1 MAVRFDAVG
10 DELNRT
16 ANISSNTAF
25 TYMMWTVLDNDAG
38 TSTYQ
43 PYLFGL
49 SADLTQGYSCGLLS
63 NVFRIEVYEGGVAVR
78 SGVASGRPALGTPA
92 CVFLRCS
99 GTGTNLLTGGY
110 RTPSQTTFT
119 TAAATLGTLSPVTQV
134 FYAGLFGAFWQ
145 DARKWN
151 IKVWDRALSDAE
163 LLVESYFERV
173 MYPSSL
179 NLYLPLTSANDTADR
194 SGNGRNPTVV
204 GTLTTGDTIANLWRP
219 SQKIFLPQAG
229 VSHAAT
235 GALVGPGAVVAGSA
249 ARTRAHGSSG
259 SLTGPGS
266 QIVGSAQRNA
276 THDSSGDLT
285 GPGSTVAGS
294 AARTR
299 QHASSGDLTGQGS
312 AVAGSAARTRQHA
325 ATGALTGQGSAVS
338 GSADRT
344 RQHASSGDLV
354 GPGAAVSGSAERT
367 RQHGSSGDLVGPGA
381 VIVGSAD
388 HITPGGTHDA
398 TGALIGPGSSVS
410 GSAARFRAFTS
421 SGALVGPGAVV
432 TGSAN
437 RAGAPVSH
445 DATGVLVGPG
455 SVVSGVAQVGEDQTL
470 VGGFLWM
477 LRRRKA
483 WEDALRNVPKPVAE
497 VIKTEAPKVIEKPK
511 AQARNELRKALE
523 AENLPYRA
531 AYTQA
536 LERLVQQMRQE
547 QEDDEEE
554 ESIAGALALLL

>member
-1 MAVRFDAVG
+1 MASRVGAPVNVTFGASFTIPSGANAFKASGIWYDGANQAVTAVSGSRITVDSVTAVPSSGSMGSYSVHGRVNSTGADTWSITKAGFFSEGPTCQVQFYSVADNTNFVRDQEVVG
-10 DELNRT
+10 DTSGAISRT
-16 ANISSNTAF
+16 I
-25 TYMMWTVLDNDAG
+25 D
-38 TSTYQ
+38 
-43 PYLFGL
+43 
-49 SADLTQGYSCGLLS
+49 
-63 NVFRIEVYEGGVAVR
+63 
-78 SGVASGRPALGTPA
+78 
-92 CVFLRCS
+92 
-99 GTGTNLLTGGY
+99 
-110 RTPSQTTFT
+110 SQTTDLVDACIMSDGGGTVSGAISGFT
-119 TAAATLGTLSPVTQV
+119 A
-134 FYAGLFGAFWQ
+134 
-145 DARKWN
+145 
-151 IKVWDRALSDAE
+151 
-163 LLVESYFERV
+163 
-173 MYPSSL
+173 
-179 NLYLPLTSANDTADR
+179 
-194 SGNGRNPTVV
+194 V
-204 GTLTTGDTIANLWRP
+204 GTEQTVNADKSRMFQANSPGAPSTSITGPANSYPALAIW
-219 SQKIFLPQAG
+219 SVYDASSG
-229 VSHAAT
+229 TSHAAT

-259 SLTGPGS
+259 ALTGPGA

-276 THDSSGDLT
+276 THTSSGVLT

-325 ATGALTGQGSAVS
+325 ATGALTGQGSALS

-344 RQHASSGDLV
+344 RQHAASGALV

-398 TGALIGPGSSVS
+398 TGALVGPGASVS

-437 RAGAPVSH
+437 RAAAPVSH

-455 SVVSGVAQVGEDQTL
+455 SSVSGVALLGEEQTL

-483 WEDALRNVPKPVAE
+483 WEEALRNVPEPVAE
-497 VIKTEAPKVIEKPK
+497 VIKAEVPKVIEKPK
-511 AQARNELRKALE
+511 AQARNELRRALE

-554 ESIAGALALLL
+554 ESIAEALALLL

>member
-92 CVFLRCS
+92 CIFLRCS

-204 GTLTTGDTIANLWRP
+204 GTLATGDTIANLWRP

-235 GALVGPGAVVAGSA
+235 GALVGPGAV
-249 ARTRAHGSSG
+249 
-259 SLTGPGS
+259 
-266 QIVGSAQRNA
+266 
-276 THDSSGDLT
+276 
-285 GPGSTVAGS
+285 
-294 AARTR
+294 
-299 QHASSGDLTGQGS
+299 
-312 AVAGSAARTRQHA
+312 VAGSAARTRQHA

-354 GPGAAVSGSAERT
+354 GPGAAVSGSADRT

-398 TGALIGPGSSVS
+398 TGALVGPGSSVS
-410 GSAARFRAFTS
+410 GSAARSRAFTS

-437 RAGAPVSH
+437 RAVAPVSH

-523 AENLPYRA
+523 LENLPYRA

-554 ESIAGALALLL
+554 ESIAEALALLL

>member
-1 MAVRFDAVG
+1 MASRVGAPVNVTFGASFTVPSGANAFIASGIWYDGANQAVTNVSGSRITVDNVAAVASSGSMGVYSVRGRVNSSGSDTWSITKAGFFSEGPTCQVQFYSVADNTNFVRQQQVVGDTSGAITRAVTSTTSDLVDAWIMSDGGGTVSGAISGFTAVG
-10 DELNRT
+10 TEQTVNADKSRVFT
-16 ANISSNTAF
+16 ANSPGASSTSITGPANSFPGLVIASI
-25 TYMMWTVLDNDAG
+25 YDA
-38 TSTYQ
+38 S
-43 PYLFGL
+43 
-49 SADLTQGYSCGLLS
+49 
-63 NVFRIEVYEGGVAVR
+63 
-78 SGVASGRPALGTPA
+78 
-92 CVFLRCS
+92 S
-99 GTGTNLLTGGY
+99 GT
-110 RTPSQTTFT
+110 
-119 TAAATLGTLSPVTQV
+119 
-134 FYAGLFGAFWQ
+134 
-145 DARKWN
+145 
-151 IKVWDRALSDAE
+151 
-163 LLVESYFERV
+163 
-173 MYPSSL
+173 
-179 NLYLPLTSANDTADR
+179 
-194 SGNGRNPTVV
+194 
-204 GTLTTGDTIANLWRP
+204 
-219 SQKIFLPQAG
+219 
-229 VSHAAT
+229 SHAAT
-235 GALVGPGAVVAGSA
+235 GALVGPGAV
-249 ARTRAHGSSG
+249 
-259 SLTGPGS
+259 
-266 QIVGSAQRNA
+266 
-276 THDSSGDLT
+276 
-285 GPGSTVAGS
+285 VAGS

-421 SGALVGPGAVV
+421 SGALVGPGAIV

-437 RAGAPVSH
+437 RAAAPVSH

-483 WEDALRNVPKPVAE
+483 WEDALRNVPEPVAE

-523 AENLPYRA
+523 EENLPYRA

-554 ESIAGALALLL
+554 ESIAEALALLL